1 MNIASIQG
9 NMILIDRYYLYKFIK
24 IPDSLKRT
32 IMLSHFVL
40 KSIVI
45 RFTIII

>member
-9 NMILIDRYYLYKFIK
+9 NMILIDK
-24 IPDSLKRT
+24 IPDSLKHT
-32 IMLSHFVL
+32 IMLSHYVL